1 MSATAR
7 GLRPVGR
14 EAPRFRI
21 SPRFRG
27 RELTLLVVVAIGLM
41 LGSLS
46 LAATER
52 FKAAQLD
59 GGTGGIGGL
68 ALAEPTQL
76 FVYLAAL
83 FAVHAALVLAGRR
96 TDQILLPAVGLLG
109 GIGLLLME
117 RLPQTLAGNLGG
129 LAQTQLVWLVIGLG
143 IIVVLAVA
151 VRNDVWLRRYKYTW
165 AAAGVALL
173 LATFVFGHD
182 VNGARLSLSI
192 GPFSGQPSELL
203 KVILVVFLAGYLSEN
218 RPLLVDESTRIGPL
232 RLPPL
237 PYLAPMVAM
246 WAIALGIVIVQ
257 RDLGAALLFF
267 AVFLLLMYVSTA
279 RVGYVVV
286 GLLAFVVGAAALYF
300 LFDHVRTR
308 IDIWIDPFADSSGAG
323 YQVVQALHA
332 FARGGLIGTGLGGG
346 LPSIAG
352 RPPIP
357 ALHTD
362 FPFADPS
369 GAGYQVVQ
377 ALHAFA
383 RGGLIGTGLGGG
395 LPSIAGRPPIP
406 ALHTDFPFAAL
417 GEELGLVGILA
428 ILGLYLVLVQRG
440 LRIASAAQDEFRAIL
455 AAGLSLVIGVQAFI
469 IAAGNLKLI
478 PLTGITLP
486 FVSYGGSSLLA
497 NAVIVGLLI
506 ALSERTRDPLP
517 PPRRPSRLRRALDRG
532 AA

>member
-1 MSATAR
+1 MTATAR
-7 GLRPVGR
+7 SLRSARNEGR
-14 EAPRFRI
+14 RLHI

-27 RELTLLVVVAIGLM
+27 RELTLLVVVAIALVIG
-41 LGSLS
+41 GLS
-46 LAATER
+46 LGATER
-52 FKAAQLD
+52 FKAAQLA
-59 GGTGGIGGL
+59 GETGGVNLFGL
-68 ALAEPTQL
+68 ANPTQL
-76 FVYLAAL
+76 AVYLAAL
-83 FAVHAALVLAGRR
+83 FGVHGALVLAGRR
-96 TDQILLPAVGLLG
+96 TDQILLPTIGLLG

-117 RLPQTLAGNLGG
+117 RLPQNLAGNLGG
-129 LAQTQLVWLVIGLG
+129 LAQTQLVWLVIGLA
-143 IIVVLAVA
+143 IVVVLAVA

-165 AAAGVALL
+165 AVAGVGLL
-173 LATFVFGHD
+173 LATFVFGRD
-182 VNGARLSLSI
+182 VNGARLSLTI

-218 RPLLVDESTRIGPL
+218 RPLLTDESTRIGPF

-286 GLLAFVVGAAALYF
+286 GLAAFVVGAAVLYF
-300 LFDHVRTR
+300 LVGHVRTR
-308 IDIWIDPFADSSGAG
+308 IDIWIDPFLDPNGAG

-332 FARGGLIGTGLGGG
+332 FARGGLIGTGFGGG
-346 LPSIAG
+346 LPTIAG

-357 ALHTD
+357 
-362 FPFADPS
+362 
-369 GAGYQVVQ
+369 Q
-377 ALHAFA
+377 
-383 RGGLIGTGLGGG
+383 
-395 LPSIAGRPPIP
+395 
-406 ALHTDFPFAAL
+406 LHTDFPFAAL

-506 ALSERTRDPLP
+506 ALSERTREPLP
-517 PPRRPSRLRRALDRG
+517 PPRRPSRIRRIMDRG

>member
-1 MSATAR
+1 MTVAR
-7 GLRPVGR
+7 KLRAVGR
-14 EAPRFRI
+14 ESPRFRI
-21 SPRFRG
+21 TPRFRG
-27 RELTLLVVVAIGLM
+27 RELGLLITCGIALYV
-41 LGSLS
+41 GSLS
-46 LAATER
+46 LGATEAFR
-52 FKAAQLD
+52 AAQLEGD
-59 GGTGGIGGL
+59 ATTVDL
-68 ALAEPTQL
+68 TNPAEPGL
-76 FVYLAAL
+76 LAIYLLAL
-83 FAVHAALVLAGRR
+83 FAVHAALVIAGRR
-96 TDQILLPAVGLLG
+96 TDQVLLPAVGMLG
-109 GIGLLLME
+109 GIGLLLMI
-117 RLPQTLAGNLGG
+117 RLPQDLAGGLGG
-129 LAQTQLVWLVIGLG
+129 LARTQLVWLVIGMT
-143 IIVVLAVA
+143 IVAVLAIA

-165 AAAGVALL
+165 AAVGVGLL
-173 LATFVFGHD
+173 LLVFLFGRD
-182 VNGARLSLSI
+182 INGARLSLTI

-218 RPLLVDESTRIGPL
+218 RGLLVEESTRIGPL

-267 AVFLLLMYVSTA
+267 AVFLLLLYVSTA
-279 RVGYVVV
+279 RVSFVVL
-286 GLLAFVVGAAALYF
+286 GLAAFVAGAGALA
-300 LFDHVRTR
+300 LMFDHVQTR
-308 IDIWIDPFADSSGAG
+308 IEIWLD
-323 YQVVQALHA
+323 
-332 FARGGLIGTGLGGG
+332 
-346 LPSIAG
+346 
-352 RPPIP
+352 
-357 ALHTD
+357 
-362 FPFADPS
+362 PFADPS

-395 LPSIAGRPPIP
+395 LPTIAGRPPIP

-428 ILGLYLVLVQRG
+428 ILGLYLVLVERG

-469 IAAGNLKLI
+469 IAGGNLKLI

-497 NAVIVGLLI
+497 NSVIIGLLI
-506 ALSERTRDPLP
+506 ALSERAREPLP
-517 PPRRPSRLRRALDRG
+517 PPRRAGRLRRLFDRG

>member
-1 MSATAR
+1 MNAARVAR
-7 GLRPVGR
+7 GSRAFGQDR
-14 EAPRFRI
+14 GRFRI
-21 SPRFRG
+21 TPRFRG
-27 RELTLLVVVAIGLM
+27 RELTLLIVV
-41 LGSLS
+41 S
-46 LAATER
+46 LALVAGSVSLGATEL
-52 FKAAQLD
+52 FTAAQLAGEQPPAD
-59 GGTGGIGGL
+59 LVVLADPGLLTIYIL
-68 ALAEPTQL
+68 ALFL
-76 FVYLAAL
+76 
-83 FAVHAALVLAGRR
+83 VHAALVVAGRR
-96 TDQILLPAVGLLG
+96 TDQMLLPTMGLLG
-109 GIGLLLME
+109 GIGLLLMI
-117 RLPQTLAGNLGG
+117 RLPQDLAGRLGG
-129 LAQTQLVWLVIGLG
+129 LAQTQLLWLVIGLA
-143 IIVVLAVA
+143 IVAGLAVA

-165 AAAGVALL
+165 AAVGVALL
-173 LATFVFGHD
+173 ALTFVFGRD
-182 VNGARLSLSI
+182 VNGARLSLTI

-218 RPLLVDESTRIGPL
+218 RPLLVEESTKIGPI

-267 AVFLLLMYVSTA
+267 AVFLLLLYVSTA
-279 RVGYVVV
+279 RFSFVVLGLAAFV
-286 GLLAFVVGAAALYF
+286 AGAGLLYFV
-300 LFDHVRTR
+300 FDHVRTR
-308 IDIWIDPFADSSGAG
+308 IDIWVD
-323 YQVVQALHA
+323 
-332 FARGGLIGTGLGGG
+332 
-346 LPSIAG
+346 
-352 RPPIP
+352 
-357 ALHTD
+357 
-362 FPFADPS
+362 PFADPS

-395 LPSIAGRPPIP
+395 LPNIAGRPPIP
-406 ALHTDFPFAAL
+406 ALHTDFPLAAL

-428 ILGLYLVLVQRG
+428 VLGLYLVLVERG

-497 NAVIVGLLI
+497 NSVIVGLLI
-506 ALSERTRDPLP
+506 ALSERSLEPLP
-517 PPRRPSRLRRALDRG
+517 PPRRAGRIRRFLDRG

>member
-1 MSATAR
+1 MH
-7 GLRPVGR
+7 G
-14 EAPRFRI
+14 
-21 SPRFRG
+21 
-27 RELTLLVVVAIGLM
+27 
-41 LGSLS
+41 
-46 LAATER
+46 
-52 FKAAQLD
+52 
-59 GGTGGIGGL
+59 
-68 ALAEPTQL
+68 
-76 FVYLAAL
+76 
-83 FAVHAALVLAGRR
+83 ALVLAGRR
-96 TDQILLPAVGLLG
+96 TDQILLPTIGLLG

-117 RLPQTLAGNLGG
+117 RLPQNLAGNLGG
-129 LAQTQLVWLVIGLG
+129 LAQTQLVWLVIGLA
-143 IIVVLAVA
+143 IVVVLAVA

-165 AAAGVALL
+165 AVAGVGLL
-173 LATFVFGHD
+173 LATFVFGRD
-182 VNGARLSLSI
+182 VNGARLSLTI

-218 RPLLVDESTRIGPL
+218 RPLLTDESTRIGPF

-286 GLLAFVVGAAALYF
+286 GLAAFVVGAAVLYF
-300 LFDHVRTR
+300 LVGHVRTR
-308 IDIWIDPFADSSGAG
+308 IDIWIDPFLDPNGAG

-332 FARGGLIGTGLGGG
+332 FARGGLIGTGFGGG
-346 LPSIAG
+346 LPTIAG

-357 ALHTD
+357 
-362 FPFADPS
+362 
-369 GAGYQVVQ
+369 Q
-377 ALHAFA
+377 
-383 RGGLIGTGLGGG
+383 
-395 LPSIAGRPPIP
+395 
-406 ALHTDFPFAAL
+406 LHTDFPFAAL

-506 ALSERTRDPLP
+506 ALSERTREPLP
-517 PPRRPSRLRRALDRG
+517 PPRRPSRIRRIMDRG

>member
-1 MSATAR
+1 M
-7 GLRPVGR
+7 
-14 EAPRFRI
+14 
-21 SPRFRG
+21 
-27 RELTLLVVVAIGLM
+27 
-41 LGSLS
+41 
-46 LAATER
+46 
-52 FKAAQLD
+52 
-59 GGTGGIGGL
+59 
-68 ALAEPTQL
+68 
-76 FVYLAAL
+76 
-83 FAVHAALVLAGRR
+83 
-96 TDQILLPAVGLLG
+96 LG
-109 GIGLLLME
+109 GIGLLLMI
-117 RLPQTLAGNLGG
+117 RLPQDLAGRLGG
-129 LAQTQLVWLVIGLG
+129 LAQTQLVWLVIGLV
-143 IIVVLAVA
+143 IIAGLGVA

-165 AAAGVALL
+165 AAVGVGLL
-173 LATFVFGHD
+173 LLVFLFGRD
-182 VNGARLSLSI
+182 INGARLSLTI

-218 RPLLVDESTRIGPL
+218 RGLLVEESTRIGPL

-267 AVFLLLMYVSTA
+267 AVFLLLLYVSTA
-279 RVGYVVV
+279 RVSFVVL
-286 GLLAFVVGAAALYF
+286 GLAAFVVGAGALA
-300 LFDHVRTR
+300 LVFDHVRTR
-308 IDIWIDPFADSSGAG
+308 IDIWLD
-323 YQVVQALHA
+323 
-332 FARGGLIGTGLGGG
+332 
-346 LPSIAG
+346 
-352 RPPIP
+352 
-357 ALHTD
+357 
-362 FPFADPS
+362 PFADPS

-395 LPSIAGRPPIP
+395 LPTIAGRPPIP

-428 ILGLYLVLVQRG
+428 ILGLYLVLVERG

-469 IAAGNLKLI
+469 IAGGNLKLI

-497 NAVIVGLLI
+497 NSVIVGLLI
-506 ALSERTRDPLP
+506 ALSERTREPLP
-517 PPRRPSRLRRALDRG
+517 PPRRAGRLRRMLDRG

>member
-1 MSATAR
+1 MTAAPAAR
-7 GLRPVGR
+7 GLRRVGR
-14 EAPRFRI
+14 EARRFRV

-27 RELTLLVVVAIGLM
+27 RELGLLVLAAAALY
-41 LGSLS
+41 LGSVS
-46 LAATER
+46 LGATQR
-52 FKAAQLD
+52 LRAQLLEGELGPID
-59 GGTGGIGGL
+59 MTTPADAGL
-68 ALAEPTQL
+68 LAI
-76 FVYLAAL
+76 YLGAL
-83 FAVHAALVLAGRR
+83 FAVHAALVIIGRS
-96 TDQILLPAVGLLG
+96 TDQILLPTVGLLG
-109 GIGLLLME
+109 GIGLLLMT
-117 RLPQTLAGNLGG
+117 RLPQNLAGSLGG
-129 LAQTQLVWLVIGLG
+129 LAQTQLVWLVIGLS
-143 IIVVLAVA
+143 IIALLAVA

-165 AAAGVALL
+165 AAVGVGLL
-173 LATFVFGHD
+173 LLTFAFGRD
-182 VNGARLSLSI
+182 VNGARLTLSI
-192 GPFSGQPSELL
+192 GPLSGQPSELL

-218 RPLLVDESTRIGPL
+218 RPLLVEESTKVGPI

-267 AVFLLLMYVSTA
+267 AVFLLLLYVSTA
-279 RVGYVVV
+279 RISFVVL
-286 GLLAFVVGAAALYF
+286 GLAAFVVGAGLLYF
-300 LFDHVRTR
+300 VFDHVRTR
-308 IDIWIDPFADSSGAG
+308 IDIWLDPFVDPLGTG
-323 YQVVQALHA
+323 YQVIQALHA
-332 FARGGLIGTGLGGG
+332 FARGGLIGTGLGN
-346 LPSIAG
+346 
-352 RPPIP
+352 
-357 ALHTD
+357 
-362 FPFADPS
+362 
-369 GAGYQVVQ
+369 
-377 ALHAFA
+377 
-383 RGGLIGTGLGGG
+383 G

-469 IAAGNLKLI
+469 IAAGNLKMI

-506 ALSERTRDPLP
+506 ALSERTREPLP
-517 PPRRPSRLRRALDRG
+517 PPRRAGRLRRILDRG